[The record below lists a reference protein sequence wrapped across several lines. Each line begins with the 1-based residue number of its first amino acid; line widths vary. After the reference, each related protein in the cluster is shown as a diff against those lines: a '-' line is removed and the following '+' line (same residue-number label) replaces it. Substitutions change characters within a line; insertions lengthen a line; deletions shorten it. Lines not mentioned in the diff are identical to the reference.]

1 MELLFGSSISF
12 SYLYTIIKTQQTMDT
27 FEEWKQKRSSE
38 NADTNK
44 MLILYMIIAFAVAA
58 FCA

>member
-1 MELLFGSSISF
+1 
-12 SYLYTIIKTQQTMDT
+12 MDN
-27 FEEWKQKRSSE
+27 FETWKHKRSSA

-44 MLILYMIIAFAVAA
+44 MLIIYMIIAFAVAA